1 MPDSSSPKTTGSHKR
16 RKRLADPDER
26 ERLIDRQLAEAI
38 NSPGWRNLKGKGRRL
53 DLDPPPGVPP
63 DMVMANKIME
73 DANVQPSWLEDRTAL
88 LAKIE
93 ARREQWRQ
101 RFRRLD
107 RSHPHAARLRE
118 DWAEA
123 VRREA
128 ADLNRQI
135 RNLNLALP
143 LWRLEVVP
151 LHPEDEIAEAGT
163 AAGDDRA
170 DSLTRGGA

>member
-1 MPDSSSPKTTGSHKR
+1 MPESPSPKAAGSHRR

-26 ERLIDRQLAEAI
+26 ERLINRQLAEAV
-38 NSPGWRNLKGKGRRL
+38 NSPDWRNLKGKGRRL

-101 RFRRLD
+101 WFRRLD
-107 RSHPHAARLRE
+107 RSHAHAARLQE
-118 DWAEA
+118 DWAER
-123 VRREA
+123 VRREV

-151 LHPEDEIAEAGT
+151 LQPEDELAQASTATAE
-163 AAGDDRA
+163 D
-170 DSLTRGGA
+170 

>member
-1 MPDSSSPKTTGSHKR
+1 MPESSRPKSPGTHR
-16 RKRLADPDER
+16 RGKRLANPDER
-26 ERLIDRQLAEAI
+26 ERLIDRQLAEAV
-38 NSPGWRNLKGKGRRL
+38 NSPDWRNLKGKGRRL

-93 ARREQWRQ
+93 SRRGQWRQ
-101 RFRRLD
+101 WFRHLD
-107 RSHPHAARLRE
+107 RSHAHAARLQE
-118 DWAEA
+118 DWAER
-123 VRREA
+123 VRREV

-135 RNLNLALP
+135 RDLNLALP

-151 LHPEDEIAEAGT
+151 LQPEDELSQASTATAE
-163 AAGDDRA
+163 D
-170 DSLTRGGA
+170 

>member
-1 MPDSSSPKTTGSHKR
+1 MAESSKPKAPGSTQRPQHP
-16 RKRLADPDER
+16 AYPSER
-26 ERLIDRQLAEAI
+26 EKLIDRQLAEAM
-38 NSPGWRNLKGKGRRL
+38 NSPGWRNPKGKGRKL

-93 ARREQWRQ
+93 SRRGQWRQ

-107 RSHPHAARLRE
+107 RSHAHAARLQE
-118 DWAEA
+118 DWSER
-123 VRREA
+123 VRREV

-135 RNLNLALP
+135 RDLNLALP

-151 LHPEDEIAEAGT
+151 LQPEDELAQ
-163 AAGDDRA
+163 AATGADDN
-170 DSLTRGGA
+170 

>member
-1 MPDSSSPKTTGSHKR
+1 MPASSRTQPPGSR
-16 RKRLADPDER
+16 RRGKRLAHPEER
-26 ERLIDRQLAEAI
+26 ESLIDRQLAEAI
-38 NSPGWRNLKGKGRRL
+38 NSPGWRNLKGKGRKL

-93 ARREQWRQ
+93 ASRGQWRR
-101 RFRRLD
+101 RFRQLD
-107 RSHPHAARLRE
+107 PTRPNTPRMRK
-118 DWAEA
+118 DWAEQ

-128 ADLNRQI
+128 AKLNREI

-151 LHPEDEIAEAGT
+151 LQPEDEIA
-163 AAGDDRA
+163 AAA
-170 DSLTRGGA
+170 DN

>member
-1 MPDSSSPKTTGSHKR
+1 MPESSRPKSPGTHRHG
-16 RKRLADPDER
+16 KRLTNPDER
-26 ERLIDRQLAEAI
+26 ERLIDRQLAEAM
-38 NSPGWRNLKGKGRRL
+38 NSPGWRNLKGKGRKL

-93 ARREQWRQ
+93 
-101 RFRRLD
+101 FRRGQWQQWFRHLD
-107 RSHPHAARLRE
+107 RSHAHAARLQE
-118 DWAEA
+118 DWAEQ
-123 VRREA
+123 VRREV

-135 RNLNLALP
+135 RDLNLALP

-151 LHPEDEIAEAGT
+151 LQPEDELAQASTG
-163 AAGDDRA
+163 ADDN
-170 DSLTRGGA
+170 

>member
-1 MPDSSSPKTTGSHKR
+1 MPASSSPKTTGSHRR

-73 DANVQPSWLEDRTAL
+73 DANVQPGWLEDRTAL

-93 ARREQWRQ
+93 ARRGQWRQ

-107 RSHPHAARLRE
+107 RTHPQAARLRE
-118 DWAEA
+118 DWAEE

-151 LHPEDEIAEAGT
+151 LHPENEIA

>member
-1 MPDSSSPKTTGSHKR
+1 MPESTKPQGPGSR
-16 RKRLADPDER
+16 RRGKRLTNPNER
-26 ERLIDRQLAEAI
+26 ESLVDRQLAEAV
-38 NSPGWRNLKGKGRRL
+38 NSPDWRNLKGKGRRL

-93 ARREQWRQ
+93 VRRRQWRQ
-101 RFRRLD
+101 WFRRLD
-107 RSHPHAARLRE
+107 RSQPDAAHLQE
-118 DWAEA
+118 DWAKRIHLE
-123 VRREA
+123 V

-135 RNLNLALP
+135 RDLNLALP

-151 LHPEDEIAEAGT
+151 LQPEDELAQASST
-163 AAGDDRA
+163 ATGKD
-170 DSLTRGGA
+170 